1 MIGRMLRLA
10 ATVSILACAASALA
24 ADLKSIERKIAKEPA
39 YAGKPKYCLLVFGP
53 EARTRIWLALDGDKL
68 YVDKNG
74 NGDLTDDGPP
84 IAAKVDGEFQ
94 NFRVSELRDGSRLHK
109 DLYVSTFPMKLLAA
123 SNQDAR
129 RFVTELPDSLGFRIG
144 VSLEMPGRIGAAA
157 NGRVNQLTYPSDVR
171 GLFQFSE
178 SPRGAPVIHFGG
190 PWSILLTDTD
200 ELTIGRERE
209 FFAAL
214 GTLGIGAGSTAFV
227 EYEKLIP
234 SDLHPTVEIDLP
246 AKAPG
251 EGPVR
256 QRYELRERC

>member
-109 DLYVSTFPMKLLAA
+109 DL
-123 SNQDAR
+123 
-129 RFVTELPDSLGFRIG
+129 
-144 VSLEMPGRIGAAA
+144 
-157 NGRVNQLTYPSDVR
+157 
-171 GLFQFSE
+171 
-178 SPRGAPVIHFGG
+178 
-190 PWSILLTDTD
+190 
-200 ELTIGRERE
+200 
-209 FFAAL
+209 
-214 GTLGIGAGSTAFV
+214 
-227 EYEKLIP
+227 
-234 SDLHPTVEIDLP
+234 
-246 AKAPG
+246 
-251 EGPVR
+251 
-256 QRYELRERC
+256 